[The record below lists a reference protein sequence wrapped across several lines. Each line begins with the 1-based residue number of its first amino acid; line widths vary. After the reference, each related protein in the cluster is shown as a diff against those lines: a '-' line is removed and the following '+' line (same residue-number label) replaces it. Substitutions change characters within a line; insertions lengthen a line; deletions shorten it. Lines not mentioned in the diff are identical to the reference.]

1 MIAAGTDVI
10 SLAAGEPDF
19 DTPAPIVGAAIEA
32 LHAGFTKYTA
42 TSGIPE
48 LKEAVAAKFRKEN
61 GLTVDAS
68 NIVISCGAKQCLFN
82 ALQATVGPGDE
93 VIVFAPFWP
102 TYGDQIALTGAQ
114 TVVVPTRGE
123 DAFVPDPDAIRGAIS
138 PRTRAILINSPCNPT
153 GAVIP
158 RSVLKEIAALALR
171 HDLWLISD
179 EIYEKLVY
187 DGKSLGIAS
196 LGQDVADRTVT
207 INGCSKSFAM
217 TGWRIGYC
225 AAPKAL
231 VSAMSNIQDQVTS
244 NPTSFAQKGA
254 VAALQMPDDVVNA
267 MRDEFRVRRD
277 LIVGL
282 LGAID
287 GVEIRSPAGAF
298 YAFADVSAHLGGRFP
313 DDAALALSLL
323 EDAHV
328 ATVPGS
334 AFSAP
339 GHLRLS
345 YAASRESLQEGAA
358 RLATTL
364 CRPS

>member
-1 MIAAGTDVI
+1 MIAAGVDVI

-19 DTPAPIVGAAIEA
+19 DTPAPIVEAAIDA
-32 LHAGFTKYTA
+32 LHSGFTKYTA

-48 LKEAVAAKFRKEN
+48 LKEAIVAKFRRDS
-61 GLTVDAS
+61 GLSLDTS
-68 NIVISCGAKQCLFN
+68 NIVVSCGAKQCLFN

-93 VIVFAPFWP
+93 VIVFSPFWP
-102 TYGDQIALTGAQ
+102 TYGDQVALTGAQ
-114 TVVVPTRGE
+114 AVVVPTRGE
-123 DAFVPDPDAIRGAIS
+123 DAFVPDPDAIRAAIT
-138 PRTRAILINSPCNPT
+138 PRTRAILLNSPCNPT
-153 GAVIP
+153 GAVMP

-171 HDLWLISD
+171 NDLWLISD

-187 DGKSLGIAS
+187 EGKGLSIAS

-231 VSAMSNIQDQVTS
+231 ASAMSNIQDQVTS

-254 VAALQMPDDVVNA
+254 VAALQMPEDVVDA
-267 MRDEFRVRRD
+267 MREEFRVRRD
-277 LIVGL
+277 LVVGL

-287 GVEIRSPAGAF
+287 GVKIRTPAGAF
-298 YAFADVSAHLGGRFP
+298 YAFADVSVHLGDRFK

-345 YAASRESLQEGAA
+345 YAASRESLQEGVA
-358 RLATTL
+358 RIAKTL
-364 CRPS
+364 CRLS